1 MWTLYS
7 IGFLTI
13 LFCIIYNTIRK
24 KKAQVTSK
32 FSILIHL
39 LLKLDKELVVE
50 NDGKDDITLFSSNLR
65 GAIAIFFSQY
75 SGIISIIIESNTIE
89 NNSQRKEWIFL
100 DNLNQYLIFNHILN
114 DLQSFHNNSFD
125 PHILQKLVDKSN
137 HNIQRTILSNGYSP
151 YNVAQSLFVIAF
163 SEVEKINNFQKI
175 SQKGSFEV
183 LFFNCVVTLQKS
195 NIKQQNE
202 LWNQLLT
209 LLIFYL
215 ENHNLMNQVKDVE
228 KLLTERLALYGEQ
241 IQEIK
246 SNPDYNYNM
255 LYDYFFVK
263 PLKLHSKIKSEVMQ
277 TSSLSRRIQTA
288 GFSKMV
294 LFMIADIEEKLP
306 ILQNILF

>member
-65 GAIAIFFSQY
+65 GAIAIFFAQY

-125 PHILQKLVDKSN
+125 EQILQKLVDKSN

-195 NIKQQNE
+195 DVKQQNV
-202 LWNQLLT
+202 LWDQLVT

-263 PLKLHSKIKSEVMQ
+263 PLKLHSKIKTEVMQ

>member
-1 MWTLYS
+1 MWTLYC

-13 LFCIIYNTIRK
+13 LFFFIYNTIRK

-65 GAIAIFFSQY
+65 GAIAIFFAQY

-89 NNSQRKEWIFL
+89 NNSQRREWIFL

-114 DLQSFHNNSFD
+114 DLQNFHNSSFD
-125 PHILQKLVDKSN
+125 EHILQKLVDKSN

-195 NIKQQNE
+195 DVKQQNE
-202 LWNQLLT
+202 LWDQLVT

-263 PLKLHSKIKSEVMQ
+263 PLKLHSKIKSKVIQ

>member
-65 GAIAIFFSQY
+65 GAIAVFFAQY

-89 NNSQRKEWIFL
+89 NNSQRREWIFL
-100 DNLNQYLIFNHILN
+100 DNLNQYLIFNLILN
-114 DLQSFHNNSFD
+114 DLQSFHNSSFD
-125 PHILQKLVDKSN
+125 QQILQKLIDKSN
-137 HNIQRTILSNGYSP
+137 HNMQRTILSNGYSP
-151 YNVAQSLFVIAF
+151 YNIAQSLFVIAF

-215 ENHNLMNQVKDVE
+215 ENHNLMNQIKDVE
-228 KLLTERLALYGEQ
+228 KLLTNRLALYGEQ

-246 SNPDYNYNM
+246 SNPDYDYNR

-263 PLKLHSKIKSEVMQ
+263 PLKLHSKIKSKVIQ
-277 TSSLSRRIQTA
+277 TSSLSRRIQMA

-306 ILQNILF
+306 ILQNLIF

>member
-13 LFCIIYNTIRK
+13 LFCIIYNTTRK

-65 GAIAIFFSQY
+65 GAIAIFFAQY

-163 SEVEKINNFQKI
+163 SEVDKINNFQKI

-195 NIKQQNE
+195 DVKQQNV
-202 LWNQLLT
+202 LWDQLVT

-228 KLLTERLALYGEQ
+228 KLLTERLALYREQ

-246 SNPDYNYNM
+246 SNPDCDYNM

-263 PLKLHSKIKSEVMQ
+263 PLKLHSKIKSKVIQ

-306 ILQNILF
+306 ILQNLIL

>member
-13 LFCIIYNTIRK
+13 LFCIIYNAIRK
-24 KKAQVTSK
+24 KNTQITSK

-39 LLKLDKELVVE
+39 LLKLDKELVIE
-50 NDGKDDITLFSSNLR
+50 DESRDEITLFSPNLR
-65 GAIAIFFSQY
+65 GAIAIFFVQY

-89 NNSQRKEWIFL
+89 SNSQRREWIFL
-100 DNLNQYLIFNHILN
+100 DNLNQYMIFNQILN
-114 DLQSFHNNSFD
+114 DLQNFHNSSFD
-125 PHILQKLVDKSN
+125 QRILQKLADKSN
-137 HNIQRTILSNGYSP
+137 HNIKRSILSNGYSP
-151 YNVAQSLFVIAF
+151 YNAGQSLFVIAF

-183 LFFNCVVTLQKS
+183 LFFNCVAALQKS

-202 LWNQLLT
+202 LWDQIAT

-215 ENHNLMNQVKDVE
+215 ENHNLMNQIKDVE
-228 KLLTERLALYGEQ
+228 KLLTERLALYGDQ

-246 SNPDYNYNM
+246 SNPDYNYSM

-263 PLKLHSKIKSEVMQ
+263 PLKLHSKIKSKVIE

>member
-195 NIKQQNE
+195 DVKQQNE
-202 LWNQLLT
+202 LWDQLVT